1 MTVGCKNPSLL
12 LLRRPTAT
20 ATAFARHDHLDTP
33 IASAG

>member
-20 ATAFARHDHLDTP
+20 AFARHDHLDTP